1 MTPISSTITY
11 GTASS
16 ATPLTAPSVLKQL
29 RALIPTRDCEAAEAT
44 TIAERQATR
53 LLGLLGRGGTIGIE
67 AIAEL
72 PRIRVVYEALPV
84 SGMSHWN
91 GRSWIITIN
100 RDDPLTRQR
109 FTVLHEFKHIIDHG
123 AAARLYRDTAG
134 SSRRATAAEQ
144 AEQAAD
150 YFAGC
155 ALIPRQALKSVWGQG
170 MQRITVLAEHFGV
183 SPAAIEVRLSQTG
196 LDRVR
201 DPDPEPVPARTPR
214 CARPTRTPLWQAQ
227 RFRPVYPAYARR
239 SAA

>member
-1 MTPISSTITY
+1 MQNSSPRPSIL
-11 GTASS
+11 AS
-16 ATPLTAPSVLKQL
+16 L
-29 RALIPTRDCEAAEAT
+29 RALTPRRELGYDEAIQ
-44 TIAERQATR
+44 IAEMQARR
-53 LLGLLGRGGTIGIE
+53 LADLVADPTGIQE
-67 AIAEL
+67 HHIVEM
-72 PRIRVVYEALPV
+72 PRIAVHRDDLDVV
-84 SGMSHWN
+84 SGMSHWT
-91 GRSWIITIN
+91 GQQWVITI
-100 RDDPLTRQR
+100 RKDDSLARQR
-109 FTVLHEFKHIIDHG
+109 FTLLHEFKHIIDHG